1 MKVWIFIYCIS
12 LAICVITAQMKIVI
26 HKQHPFK
33 ITAVRA
39 PKEQYERGMLYV
51 TILKSYIS

>member
-1 MKVWIFIYCIS
+1 MS
-12 LAICVITAQMKIVI
+12 LAICVIPAQMIIVI

-39 PKEQYERGMLYV
+39 PKAQYENAF
-51 TILKSYIS
+51 SEQH